1 MNSEAMKIPSAYIDG
16 YARGRGVDPERAAN
30 YVAHTTM
37 GDPLADAMIAD
48 LYPLGRDKLARL
60 IERGMR
66 GQEDTAFRDAPA
78 SVRKFFASLVEPPDW
93 LDLPSFLS
101 GCRMF
106 HRNTQLI
113 LAGMV
118 GGVLVEGFS
127 TNISKSFFLT
137 GRLRDQGVRRLKQ
150 NNRHMLEIF
159 MPGSMEKHADGWAI
173 SIRVRLV
180 HAKIRYL
187 LTKSSEW
194 NTEILGTPVSSAH
207 LGFAI
212 SAFSARLLKHL
223 KSLGA
228 SFNAEERKSFM
239 AVWRY
244 SGYLMGI
251 PETILFRHEQDALEI
266 FRIGKI
272 CEPPPSMESIAMASS
287 LINSAPLVAGI
298 TQAQDRQKLA
308 AHVAQISRAL
318 IGNTL
323 ADELMYPRA
332 STFGI
337 LWRFRMLNRIEK
349 IMGKLNWRRSPE
361 VINLTT
367 ILDVST
373 FDKEGI
379 SYKLPDHIHAEQS
392 SKW

>member
-1 MNSEAMKIPSAYIDG
+1 MEIPSDYTQG
-16 YARGRGVDPERAAN
+16 YEKVRVLEPELASS
-30 YVAHTTM
+30 YVAHTM
-37 GDPLADAMIAD
+37 VGDPVADAAIEE
-48 LYPLGRDKLARL
+48 LASLDRAEATL
-60 IERGMR
+60 FIKSLMD
-66 GQEDTAFRDAPA
+66 QEDEEAFRDAPPA
-78 SVRKFFASLVEPPDW
+78 LKALFDEMESPPDW
-93 LDLPSFLS
+93 VDLAAFTP
-101 GCRMF
+101 GVRMF
-106 HRNTQLI
+106 HRNSKLV
-113 LAGMV
+113 LGAFV

-127 TNISKSFFLT
+127 TNISKSFFIT
-137 GRLRDQGVRRLKQ
+137 GRVRDQGVRRLKQ

-194 NTEILGTPVSSAH
+194 NTENLGTPISSAH

-223 KSLGA
+223 KNLGA

-323 ADELMYPRA
+323 ADELMYPKA